1 MTDVFNAVPTSQ
13 LQSKWIWFV
22 GLGVLLLV
30 CGLIALGNLMLATVV
45 SVYYVGMLMLFGG
58 VTYLVHAFQ
67 VRGWDHVLFWVLSGL
82 LYVLAGICAF
92 INPILT
98 SAALTLF
105 LSLALVVAGVFRTW
119 VGMRMKPTRR
129 WRFIVASGVITAL
142 AGFVIALGWPV
153 NSLWILGL
161 FLAAD
166 LTIQGWTMIAFGLGI
181 RSGPVDSGASA
192 PLSDRSF

>member
-1 MTDVFNAVPTSQ
+1 MASVFNGMPTSS

-22 GLGVLLLV
+22 GLGVLLLA
-30 CGLIALGNLMLATVV
+30 CGLIALGNLLLATVV
-45 SVYYVGMLMLFGG
+45 SVYYVGMLMLAGG
-58 VTYLVHAFQ
+58 VIYLVHAFQ
-67 VRGWDHVLFWVLSGL
+67 MRGWDHVLFWALSGL

-105 LSLALVVAGVFRTW
+105 LAVALLIAGVFRIF
-119 VGMRMKPTRR
+119 VGMRTKPAKG
-129 WRFIVASGVITAL
+129 WGWIVASGVITAL

-166 LTIQGWTMIAFGLGI
+166 LILQGWTMIAFGLGI
-181 RSGPVDSGASA
+181 RN
-192 PLSDRSF
+192 

>member
-1 MTDVFNAVPTSQ
+1 MASVFDGMPTSS

-22 GLGVLLLV
+22 GLGVLLLA

-45 SVYYVGMLMLFGG
+45 SVYYVGMLMLAGG
-58 VTYLVHAFQ
+58 VIYLVHAFQ
-67 VRGWDHVLFWVLSGL
+67 MRGWDHVLFWALSGL

-105 LSLALVVAGVFRTW
+105 LAVALLIAGVFRIF
-119 VGMRMKPTRR
+119 VGMRTKPAKG
-129 WRFIVASGVITAL
+129 WGWIVASGVITAL

-166 LTIQGWTMIAFGLGI
+166 LIVQGWTMIAFGRGI
-181 RSGPVDSGASA
+181 RS
-192 PLSDRSF
+192 

>member
-1 MTDVFNAVPTSQ
+1 MADVFEGTPTSS

-45 SVYYVGMLMLFGG
+45 SVYYIGMLMLFGG
-58 VTYLVHAFQ
+58 VIYLVHAFQ
-67 VRGWDHVLFWVLSGL
+67 VRGWDHVLFWALSGL
-82 LYVLAGICAF
+82 LYVLAGISAF
-92 INPILT
+92 VNPILT

-105 LSLALVVAGVFRTW
+105 LSLALVIAGVFRTW
-119 VGMRMKPTRR
+119 VGRKMKPAKG
-129 WRFIVASGVITAL
+129 WGWIVASGVVTAL

-153 NSLWILGL
+153 NSLWVLGL

-166 LTIQGWTMIAFGLGI
+166 LIIQGSTMIAFGLGI
-181 RSGPVDSGASA
+181 RG
-192 PLSDRSF
+192 